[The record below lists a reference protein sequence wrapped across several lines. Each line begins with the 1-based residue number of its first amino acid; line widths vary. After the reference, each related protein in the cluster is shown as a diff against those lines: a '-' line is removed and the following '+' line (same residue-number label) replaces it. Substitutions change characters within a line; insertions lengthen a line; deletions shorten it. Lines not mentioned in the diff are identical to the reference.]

1 VCAVLSFFLYRE
13 IFSSKHVR
21 LFWYVLLAVLTMTVM
36 YALNPNNRVYS
47 YHGFMHAGIVY
58 QALNGNIP
66 PLNPLLGG
74 NPLLYPWGYHL
85 LAAGISKMANL
96 SPAYSF
102 AVINVASAVLV
113 MVLAY
118 KISRTLVS
126 SRSHNLFSALL
137 TLTGATVFNLQMIDL
152 IIQYAHIN
160 IEDLAIPYFIKF
172 TNVNAAPLGI
182 VFYLLFLFSYIKMSQ
197 SGKYTL
203 YYGALLFL
211 SVSGCGFFYPLMFP
225 GILVCTATLFVAEI
239 ILMSTNS
246 QDSKYKIFAT
256 KMIVIVVAVLF
267 VLPYLNSLTGSDVT
281 GKTEILSLTYVKRNA
296 LSCFVIALPVIALI
310 LINFSTLKKT
320 LNKYPTIVL
329 LASAFANMLAY
340 VVFHLHAN
348 NELKLFILSMASLGI
363 LGGISLFSLTKW
375 PKKQLAALIL
385 IPFLIPAISVL
396 WMNVNEYADCPVTY
410 QEDGIN
416 ILNTDAEKNE
426 LYQWI
431 RSNTAQDAIFM
442 DLDLD
447 IPVFAQRQLFIGK
460 DTKHNGKILVQ
471 LGYGITMKE
480 LLGPQSGYA
489 PQLLN
494 QRNELIDRLY
504 DTKQE
509 LPLTELHDTSARVG
523 KIYIIAKSREMQE
536 RFASPD
542 FELVFMTSN
551 RQFGIYSPVSAHRF
565 TNNRTLWSHKKI
577 SLSFLNS

>member
-1 VCAVLSFFLYRE
+1 MLLRVSYLLIVCAVLSFFLYRE
-13 IFSSKHVR
+13 IFTSKHVR
-21 LFWYVLLAVLTMTVM
+21 LFWYVLLAVLTMAVM

-58 QALNGNIP
+58 QALNGTIP

-74 NPLLYPWGYHL
+74 EPLLYPWGYHL
-85 LAAGISKMANL
+85 LAAGISRMLNL

-118 KISRTLVS
+118 KISQTLVS

-137 TLTGATVFNLQMIDL
+137 TLAGATVFNKQMIDL
-152 IIQYAHIN
+152 IIDHVHIN
-160 IEDLAIPYFIKF
+160 IENLAIPYFIKF

-182 VFYLLFLFSYIKMSQ
+182 VLNLLFLLAYIKINQ
-197 SGKYTL
+197 PGKYTL
-203 YYGALLFL
+203 CYGALLFL
-211 SVSGCGFFYPLMFP
+211 SVAGCGFFYPLMFP
-225 GILVCTATLFVAEI
+225 GILACTATLFVAEI
-239 ILMSTNS
+239 ALMSTDS
-246 QDSKYKIFAT
+246 QANNYKIFAT

-267 VLPYLNSLTGSDVT
+267 VLPYLNSLTGGDVT
-281 GKTEILSLTYVKRNA
+281 GKTEILSLTHVKRNA
-296 LSCFVIALPVIALI
+296 LSCLVIALPVIALI

-329 LASAFANMLAY
+329 LSSAFANMVAY
-340 VVFHLHAN
+340 VVFHLHGN

-363 LGGISLFSLTKW
+363 LGGISLRSTTSW
-375 PKKQLAALIL
+375 PKKHFAALIL

-396 WMNVNEYADCPVTY
+396 WLNVNMYADRPVTY
-410 QEDGIN
+410 HEDGRN
-416 ILNTDAEKNE
+416 ITHTDAEKNE

-431 RSNTAQDAIFM
+431 RSNTAQDAVFM

-447 IPVFAQRQLFIGK
+447 VPVFAQRQLFIAK
-460 DTKHNGKILVQ
+460 DTKHSGKILAQ

-480 LLGPQSGYA
+480 LLGEQSGYA
-489 PQLLN
+489 PQLLR

-509 LPLTELHDTSARVG
+509 LPLTELHDAAARVG
-523 KIYIIAKSREMQE
+523 EIYIIVRSREMQE

-542 FELVFMTSN
+542 FELVFMMSN
-551 RQFGIYSPVSAHRF
+551 RQFGIYSPVGAH
-565 TNNRTLWSHKKI
+565 
-577 SLSFLNS
+577 

>member
-1 VCAVLSFFLYRE
+1 MLLRVSYLLIVCAVLLFFLYRE
-13 IFSSKHVR
+13 IFTSKHVR
-21 LFWYVLLAVLTMTVM
+21 LFWYVLLAVLTMAVM

-58 QALNGNIP
+58 QALNGTIP

-74 NPLLYPWGYHL
+74 EPLLYPWGYHL
-85 LAAGISKMANL
+85 LAAGISRMLNL

-118 KISRTLVS
+118 KISQTLVS

-137 TLTGATVFNLQMIDL
+137 TLAGATVFNKQMIDL
-152 IIQYAHIN
+152 IIDHVHIN
-160 IEDLAIPYFIKF
+160 IENLAIPYFIKF

-182 VFYLLFLFSYIKMSQ
+182 MLYLLFLLAYIKINQ
-197 SGKYTL
+197 PGKYTL
-203 YYGALLFL
+203 CYGALLFL
-211 SVSGCGFFYPLMFP
+211 SVAGCGFFYPLMFP
-225 GILVCTATLFVAEI
+225 GILACTATLFVAEI
-239 ILMSTNS
+239 ALMSTDS
-246 QDSKYKIFAT
+246 QANKYKIFAT

-267 VLPYLNSLTGSDVT
+267 VLPYLNSLTGGDVT
-281 GKTEILSLTYVKRNA
+281 GKTEILSLTHVKRNA
-296 LSCFVIALPVIALI
+296 LSCLVIALPVIALI

-329 LASAFANMLAY
+329 LASAFANMVAY
-340 VVFHLHAN
+340 VVFHLHGN

-363 LGGISLFSLTKW
+363 LGGISLRSSTNW
-375 PKKQLAALIL
+375 PKKHLAALIL

-396 WMNVNEYADCPVTY
+396 WLNVNVYADLPVTY
-410 QEDGIN
+410 QEDGRN
-416 ILNTDAEKNE
+416 ITHTDAEKNE

-431 RSNTAQDAIFM
+431 RSNTAQDAVFM

-447 IPVFAQRQLFIGK
+447 VPVFAQRQLFIAK
-460 DTKHNGKILVQ
+460 DTKHSGKILAQ
-471 LGYGITMKE
+471 LGYGNTMKA
-480 LLGPQSGYA
+480 LLGAQSCYA
-489 PQLLN
+489 PQLLR

-509 LPLTELHDTSARVG
+509 LPLTELHDAAASVG
-523 KIYIIAKSREMQE
+523 EIYIIARSREMQE

-551 RQFGIYSPVSAHRF
+551 RQFGIYSPVGAH
-565 TNNRTLWSHKKI
+565 
-577 SLSFLNS
+577 